1 MMLITIISPASA
13 VKVFA
18 ENPSKTI
25 HIVEVTDFHGTLL
38 DSSGN
43 QVGAVLSNRIKA
55 VKAAN
60 PDNTILLSG
69 GDLYQGSALSNINK
83 GVPVAQVFSDMGL
96 DATALGN
103 HEFDWGLDTLNNFT
117 MKDSAYPV
125 ICANLYD
132 KATGKRVFEPYKI
145 IDKDGVKIAV
155 IGAIT
160 NETPNIVMPDF
171 IKNYT
176 FKDLASEVNTVAAG
190 IKTSGAADVI
200 VLLAHEGSTALDSV
214 VGNLSGIDAVLGG
227 HAHIITDKVLKDKD
241 GRDIPVVAAN
251 YNGKGYI
258 DLTMTVNADKSL
270 SFSASGTNYKAL
282 DNADGYKTDS
292 PVIDPAAKK
301 IIDDANAAIAPI
313 VNQVIGVTES
323 ELTRDQIKTGNAA
336 FGESYLGNWAA
347 DVTRKAVN
355 ANVGLTNNGGLRCN
369 ITAGNI
375 TVGSMWQFM
384 PFDNMIYKVPMKKA
398 QLKAILE
405 QAVMDGGKGIQ
416 VSGIKF
422 SYYPSLPSL
431 SRIYNIT
438 WEDGTPIPEDKII
451 NVAAPDFLATGGDG
465 FTNFIAA
472 GGANSSNNSFIL
484 VRDALIKDV
493 TDNNGIKTILDNR
506 LNVNAYPSIS
516 VLATSDVHG
525 NVYNY
530 DYAAGKAPKYS
541 QGLTKVSSLVKDMR
555 NLNPGNVLLAD
566 TGDLI
571 QGTPLVYYYN
581 MLDKTTA
588 YPMTKVLSAMKYDTW
603 TLGNHEFNYGLTTL
617 NRIIIE
623 AKAGGIDVLS
633 ANTYNKANEN
643 FVSPYFIKNFTINGK
658 TVKVGILGL
667 TTKCIPSWENPS
679 NYQDLHFNDLV
690 EEAKKWVPE
699 VRKAGADYVIVTAH
713 SGEEGAA
720 DTIPENQIKA
730 LAQSVSGIDAIVAGH
745 AHSLLN
751 DLSLKNPEGKVVPV
765 VEPGKYAQ
773 NVSMIT
779 INFNSDGAFS
789 GITTNNVSME
799 TYQEDPEIVK
809 LAQPYQDQ
817 TLIYVQTVLGT
828 STDEFTGEGQLIKAT
843 PIMELINKVQ
853 REAAG
858 TELSIAAPLS
868 SAAYIP
874 KGNVTIQNIMSVYVY
889 ENFLYGVKMT
899 GKQLKQWLEY
909 SVRYYKQV
917 GASTD
922 PISKDTALNIPDYN
936 LDQLYGAA
944 YTIDLTQPACTVDSK
959 TGQVVSGSRIKNL
972 KYKGTLIKDTD
983 IFTVAINNYRYNGGG
998 GFMKAAGLSST
1009 DPSIVTYDSAKAL
1022 GDDGQVRSLMMSYI
1036 KKMGTISPVCSN
1048 NWTAS
1053 TTAVTQEQPLT
1064 NNTAKLKEAV
1074 LNASDGDILKVDIS
1088 NNPVIAKDV
1097 FNALVNKDVTV
1108 VFELDG
1114 VTWTFYGKNITKEFT
1129 ANIDLSLASVPDSI
1143 TEKEAELIKSKTGK
1157 EESLVSFAFKY
1168 TGPLPGTAAVKVYIN
1183 KAWAGKEVTI
1193 CRYFEDKN
1201 TYETV
1206 AKVTVDK
1213 DGYVTFSINH
1223 CSNYFATLAVNL
1235 PKTGSPIDMPSM
1247 MVFGAGTALLGALF
1261 IILEDKKKKKT
1272 A

>member
-83 GVPVAQVFSDMGL
+83 GVPVAQVFSDIGL

-103 HEFDWGLDTLNNFT
+103 HEFDWGLDSLKNVT
-117 MKDSAYPV
+117 MKDAAYPV

-132 KATGKRVFEPYKI
+132 STGKRVFEPYKI
-145 IDKDGVKIAV
+145 IDKDGVKVAV

-160 NETPNIVMPDF
+160 NETPSIVMPEF

-176 FKDLASEVNTVAAG
+176 FKDMASEVNTVAAE
-190 IKTSGAADVI
+190 IRANNLADVI
-200 VLLAHEGSTALDSV
+200 VLLAHEGSTALESV

-227 HAHIITDKVLKDKD
+227 HAHIITDKVLQDKN
-241 GRDIPVVAAN
+241 GKNIPVVAAN

-258 DLTMTVNADKSL
+258 DLTMNVNADKSL

-282 DNADGYKTDS
+282 DNADGYKIDS

-313 VNQVIGVTES
+313 VNEIIGVNNDSTLS
-323 ELTRDQIKTGNAA
+323 RTQLTNGNGSY
-336 FGESYLGNWAA
+336 GESYLGNWAA
-347 DVTRKAVN
+347 DVNKNSAG
-355 ANVGLTNNGGLRCN
+355 AQVGLTNNGGLRCD
-369 ITAGNI
+369 IPSGNI

-384 PFDNMIYKVPMKKA
+384 PFDNLIYKVPMKKSD
-398 QLKAILE
+398 LKSILE

-422 SYYPSLPSL
+422 SYDPYKDNLN
-431 SRIYNIT
+431 RVYNLT
-438 WEDGTPIPEDKII
+438 WEDGSAISDDETIT
-451 NVAAPDFLATGGDG
+451 VAAPDFLATGGDG
-465 FTNFIAA
+465 FTAFKDA
-472 GGANSSNNSFIL
+472 GGANTSNNTFVL
-484 VRDALIKDV
+484 VRDALI
-493 TDNNGIKTILDNR
+493 NNIKTNKAIKTVMDKRINTPEA
-506 LNVNAYPSIS
+506 VT
-516 VLATSDVHG
+516 VLATSDIHG
-525 NVYNY
+525 NIYNY
-530 DYAAGKAPKYS
+530 DYASGKAPSTS
-541 QGLTKVSSLVKDMR
+541 QGLAKVSSFVKEVRDY
-555 NLNPGNVLLAD
+555 NSNVILAD
-566 TGDLI
+566 DGDLI
-571 QGTPLVYYYN
+571 QGTPLVYFYN

-588 YPMTKVLSAMKYDTW
+588 YPMTKVMAAMKYDTW

-617 NRIIIE
+617 NRIINE
-623 AKAGGIDVLS
+623 AKAGGITVLS
-633 ANTYNKANEN
+633 ANTYNSANQN
-643 FVSPYFIKNFTINGK
+643 FVKPYYTKTFTVNGK
-658 TVKVGILGL
+658 TVTVGILGL
-667 TTKCIPSWENPS
+667 TTKTIPSWENPS
-679 NYQDLHFNDLV
+679 NYQGLHFNDLV

-730 LAQSVSGIDAIVAGH
+730 IAQNVSGIDAIVAGH
-745 AHSLLN
+745 AHNLYT
-751 DLSLKNPEGKVVPV
+751 DLTLKNPDGKVVPV
-765 VEPGKYAQ
+765 IEPGKYAQ
-773 NVSMIT
+773 NVSR
-779 INFNSDGAFS
+779 ININYGSDGTFK
-789 GITTNNVSME
+789 GITASNVSMNG
-799 TYQEDPEIVK
+799 YSEDSEITT

-817 TLIYVQTVLGT
+817 TIKYVQTKLGT
-828 STDEFTGEGQLIKAT
+828 STAEFTGEGQTVKAT

-853 REAAG
+853 MESAG
-858 TELSIAAPLS
+858 TQLSIAAPLS
-868 SAAYIP
+868 EAAYIP
-874 KGNVTIQNIMSVYVY
+874 KGDVTIQNVMSVYVY

-899 GKQLKQWLEY
+899 GKQIKQWLEY
-909 SVRYYKQV
+909 SVRYYNQV
-917 GASTD
+917 KASTD
-922 PISKDTALNIPDYN
+922 PVAQDSVLQIKSYN

-944 YTIDLTQPACTVDSK
+944 YTIDLTQPACTVDLK

-972 KYKGTLIKDTD
+972 KYKGTLVKDTD
-983 IFTVAINNYRYNGGG
+983 VFTVAINNYRYNGGG

-1022 GDDGQVRSLMMSYI
+1022 GDDGQVRSLMMAYI

-1048 NWTAS
+1048 NWTVS
-1053 TTAVTQEQPLT
+1053 TVAVTQEQPLT
-1064 NNTAKLKEAV
+1064 NNTNKLVEAIK
-1074 LNASDGDILKVDIS
+1074 NASDGDVLKVDIS
-1088 NNPVIAKDV
+1088 NNPVISKDV
-1097 FNALVNKDVTV
+1097 FNAIVNKDVTV

-1114 VTWTFYGKNITKEFT
+1114 VTWTFYGKNITKEFA
-1129 ANIDLSLASVPDSI
+1129 ANIDLSLVSVPDSI

-1168 TGPLPGTAAVKVYIN
+1168 TGPLPGTATVKVYIN

-1206 AKVTVDK
+1206 AKVIVDK
-1213 DGYVTFSINH
+1213 DGYVTFNTDH

-1235 PKTGSPIDMPSM
+1235 PKTGSPIDMLSM
-1247 MVFGAGTALLGALF
+1247 MVFGAATALVGALF